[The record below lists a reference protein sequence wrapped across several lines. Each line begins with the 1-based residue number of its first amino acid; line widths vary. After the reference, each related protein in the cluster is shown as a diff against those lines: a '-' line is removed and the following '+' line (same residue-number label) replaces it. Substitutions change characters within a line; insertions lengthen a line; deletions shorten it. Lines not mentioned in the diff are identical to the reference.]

1 MNAAAAYFARDY
13 SQARQKFLTAA
24 QNAGFKVASYRNPA
38 SGPAGEAIYTDV
50 VRVGSPRAE
59 RLLLV
64 NSATHG
70 VEGFCGSGIQV
81 GWLRSGEWRRLPR
94 GVGAL
99 LVHAINPHGFAWLRR
114 VTEDNVDL
122 NRNFQDF
129 SRPLPHNVA
138 YDELH
143 PAIVPKKWD
152 EASVALREQL
162 FADYAKRHGAMALQ
176 GAVSGGQYRHGDGVF
191 YGGERPTWS
200 NRTFH
205 EIVGHFLAEARDVAF
220 VDLHTGLGPYGY
232 GELICTA
239 VPGSAEWD
247 ELQAWYGEG
256 LTSPESGTSRSAPIT
271 GFIRTA
277 VVNALPRANVRAI
290 TIEYGTYP
298 VPQVLAALIA
308 DNWLHLRGKPDS
320 EQGRAIK
327 SAIRNAF
334 YPDESNWKEMVYL
347 RARQILRRGAAGLA
361 SLRD

>member
-1 MNAAAAYFARDY
+1 MRAGDFFARDY
-13 SQARQKFLTAA
+13 AQARQKFLTAA
-24 QNAGFKVASYRNPA
+24 ASAGLKVASYRNPA
-38 SGPAGEAIYTDV
+38 NGPAGEALHTDV

-59 RLLLV
+59 RILLF

-94 GVGAL
+94 GVGAV

-129 SRPLPHNVA
+129 SKPLPVNAA

-143 PAIVPKKWD
+143 QAIVPQRWD
-152 EASVALREQL
+152 EASVDLREQL
-162 FADYAKRHGAMALQ
+162 FADYAKRHGPMALQ
-176 GAVSGGQYRHGDGVF
+176 GAVSGGQYRHADGVF
-191 YGGERPTWS
+191 YGGAQPTWS

-205 EIVGHFLAEARDVAF
+205 EIVGQLLEHARHVAF

-239 VPGSAEWD
+239 VPGSREWE

-277 VVNALPRANVRAI
+277 VVNALPKANVRAI

-308 DNWLHLRGKPDS
+308 DNWLHLRGDPGS
-320 EQGRAIK
+320 EHGRAVK
-327 SAIRNAF
+327 AAVRRAF
-334 YPDESNWKEMVYL
+334 YPDESDWKEMVYL

-361 SLRD
+361 TRG

>member
-1 MNAAAAYFARDY
+1 MRAGDFFARDY
-13 SQARQKFLTAA
+13 AHARQKFLAA
-24 QNAGFKVASYRNPA
+24 AESAGLKVASYRNPA
-38 SGPAGEAIYTDV
+38 NGPAGEALYTDV
-50 VRVGSPRAE
+50 VRVGPARAE
-59 RLLLV
+59 RILLF

-94 GVGAL
+94 GVGAV

-129 SRPLPHNVA
+129 SKPLPVNAA

-143 PAIVPKKWD
+143 QAIVPQRWD
-152 EASVALREQL
+152 EASVGLRDQL
-162 FADYAKRHGAMALQ
+162 FADYAKRHGPMALQ
-176 GAVSGGQYRHGDGVF
+176 GAVSGGQYRHADGVF
-191 YGGERPTWS
+191 YGGTQPTWS

-205 EIVGHFLAEARDVAF
+205 EIVGQFLEHARHVAF

-239 VPGSAEWD
+239 VPGSHEWE

-256 LTSPESGTSRSAPIT
+256 ITSPESGTSRSAPIT

-277 VVNALPRANVRAI
+277 VVNALPKANVRAI

-298 VPQVLAALIA
+298 VREVLATLIA
-308 DNWLHLRGKPDS
+308 DNWLHLRGDPAS
-320 EQGRAIK
+320 EYGRAVK
-327 SAIRNAF
+327 VAVRRAF
-334 YPDESNWKEMVYL
+334 YPDESDWKEMVYL

-361 SLRD
+361 ALRKD